1 MAELQTTLEE
11 VTDPDEI
18 SRCRKGWDQHQRNDE
33 VFQSNMRRI
42 YRECRC
48 KVVAVAGQE
57 LHIAQTPVEA
67 WDWARACHPDDSA
80 PIVRY
85 IQKEVKKD
93 GSCYRS

>member
-1 MAELQTTLEE
+1 MAELQTTLGE

-18 SRCRKGWDQHQRNDE
+18 SRCSKGWDQRNDE
-33 VFQSNMRRI
+33 VFQSNMRRV
-42 YRECRC
+42 YRECRG
-48 KVVAVAGQE
+48 KVVVVAGQE

-85 IQKEVKKD
+85 IQKEKSWRMYA
-93 GSCYRS
+93 GIRG